1 MISKLHIM
9 KDLKHSNYNVF
20 SWLSLRCFSGVVGC
34 VNIHGFRDEGSNK
47 RKHVDQ
53 AES

>member
-1 MISKLHIM
+1 M

-20 SWLSLRCFSGVVGC
+20 SCLSLRCFSGVFVGC